1 MEKERLESLLIDYID
16 GKLSDTDKVMVE
28 QELLKEDVQQL
39 YRQFREVMEV
49 MDHAGNVEPSSRL
62 RLSFDATLKEEI
74 EKNKKVKT
82 IRFQPAFYR
91 AAAAIALL
99 VIAGGIGFWIR
110 QQKQQAAEL
119 QAMRQEMEATKL
131 MLMTMLNNGQ
141 SASQRLQGA
150 NVAYTMKT
158 TDDEIV
164 KALVRTLNEDPNTN
178 VRLAA
183 LDALSKFHEDP
194 AVRSALIKSLSIQ
207 TDPSVQIAL
216 IQLMVTMKEKSIVHD
231 LEDLVDDENTMKAV
245 KDEAYKGL
253 LKLT

>member
-16 GKLSDTDKVMVE
+16 GKLSDTDRTLVE
-28 QELLKEDVQQL
+28 QELRKEEVQHLYNQL
-39 YRQFREVMEV
+39 NEVIEVM
-49 MDHAGNVEPSSRL
+49 AQASTVEPSSTVGAA
-62 RLSFDATLKEEI
+62 FDAGLKAEI
-74 EKNKKVKT
+74 EQHKKTKT
-82 IRFQPAFYR
+82 ILFQPTFYR
-91 AAAAIALL
+91 VAAAIALL
-99 VIAGGIGFWIR
+99 LVAGSIGFWIR
-110 QQKQQAAEL
+110 QQQQHAAEL
-119 QAMRQEMEATKL
+119 QAVRQEMEATKR
-131 MLMTMLNNGQ
+131 MLMTMLNDGQ

-164 KALVRTLNEDPNTN
+164 KALVLTLNEDPNTN

-231 LEDLVDDENTMKAV
+231 LENLVDDENTMKAV